1 MNISGLFLYY
11 ICKSNKLIMNT
22 NQILEIIRNSKFTK
36 DKNNKFGPSQS
47 SKILC
52 VFNKKLAY
60 GIWIVK
66 YNNEDYDHIC
76 VCKMVPVIC
85 SGLTLKDLPKS
96 IDKMTV
102 MWADEVKEK
111 FETIKNAMLNYK

>member
-1 MNISGLFLYY
+1 M
-11 ICKSNKLIMNT
+11 
-22 NQILEIIRNSKFTK
+22 
-36 DKNNKFGPSQS
+36 
-47 SKILC
+47 
-52 VFNKKLAY
+52 FNKKLAY

-85 SGLTLKDLPKS
+85 SGLRMKDLPKS

-111 FETIKNAMLNYK
+111 FETIENAMLNYK